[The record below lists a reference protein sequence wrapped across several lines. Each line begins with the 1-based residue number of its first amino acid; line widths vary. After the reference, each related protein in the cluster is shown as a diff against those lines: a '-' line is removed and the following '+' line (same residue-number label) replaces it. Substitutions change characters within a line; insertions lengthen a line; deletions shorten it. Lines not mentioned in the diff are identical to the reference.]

1 MFQGKG
7 MFWGHLGQ
15 HPFFVLKDQECSRG
29 TECMFQ
35 GKGMFW
41 GHLGQHP
48 FFVLLVVDQFSG
60 QLVKKQ
66 GVVKWN

>member
-1 MFQGKG
+1 MDRSGGRNVLGEQNVCSWGK
-7 MFWGHLGQ
+7 
-15 HPFFVLKDQECSRG
+15 ECSG
-29 TECMFQ
+29 
-35 GKGMFW
+35 W

-66 GVVKWN
+66 GVAKWN